1 MSSIRWP
8 RCYVSI
14 FLASYIYTYA
24 RNIPLWRFIA
34 GIPGDCWPVAFSKAK
49 STEFYGFSIV
59 RTHVA
64 TPCSN
69 SFSCVFVALLRVD

>member
-34 GIPGDCWPVAFSKAK
+34 GIEGTAGMK
-49 STEFYGFSIV
+49 SSLQTSGLLLFQKLNQLSFMGF
-59 RTHVA
+59 
-64 TPCSN
+64 P
-69 SFSCVFVALLRVD
+69 L